1 MATQGRVLLP
11 RRQGAA
17 DAHRVFLSHRCRP
30 GAMFPCKS
38 FSRIGL
44 APSAH
49 PDFSARSSPLF
60 QDATRFNDFETCE
73 RPSRLGRCRRGP
85 NSLNGCARHGL
96 RSVLAVRGL
105 GPRLDE
111 YPIAIRHEAHATRDQ
126 ATLAGGCRVCACEP
140 GAWCASYQAKR
151 RLPWGR
157 RCATAFA

>member
-1 MATQGRVLLP
+1 
-11 RRQGAA
+11 
-17 DAHRVFLSHRCRP
+17 
-30 GAMFPCKS
+30 MFPCKS

-96 RSVLAVRGL
+96 RSVLASAGSVRGSMNTQL
-105 GPRLDE
+105 PLDTKLTQPGIRLHWPADAE
-111 YPIAIRHEAHATRDQ
+111 FAHASLERGALHTKQSGGSLGAGDAPLRLLERTQDV
-126 ATLAGGCRVCACEP
+126 LALSFFESGNR
-140 GAWCASYQAKR
+140 GA
-151 RLPWGR
+151 
-157 RCATAFA
+157 